1 MAAYKALLTLD
12 LSASSPAQ
20 RSVFYESLKMDTW
33 QQLGI
38 MESAWRCSWS
48 DVEYEKAAES
58 IKADVNKAALAAGIQ
73 RYPYAFQLG
82 TNTVKSF

>member
-12 LSASSPAQ
+12 LSKSSPEQ
-20 RSVFYESLKMDTW
+20 KTLFYQTLVTATW
-33 QQLGI
+33 QRLGE
-38 MESAWRCSWS
+38 MEGAWRCSWS
-48 DVEYEKAAES
+48 DIEYEKAVEE
-58 IKADVNKAALAAGIQ
+58 IKADVNKAALTAGIQ